1 LIAQEEEDK
10 GGSVLFCQSVPHCF
24 SSEGRKRGG
33 LTVRARKE
41 VNRTAEVLSIELNI
55 KE

>member
-1 LIAQEEEDK
+1 LIAQEEEEQNDRTE
-10 GGSVLFCQSVPHCF
+10 QSLPYPHCF